1 MSIRFP
7 EVEEVRLA
15 NPPIIEVV
23 CQVRFPPILRISKEE
38 PAEFQELIRGRFP
51 QLDIRQEMR
60 LTLPAAGNPNA
71 PTADFQ
77 PRNYRFVTEDGQTT
91 ASLTSSFYALTSER
105 YTHWHSFV
113 EDLQLIHE
121 SFVQTYEPAHATR
134 VGLRYINRL
143 DVENTGTTERAE
155 LLDLLRPEIS
165 ETLVGPVW
173 QDAVEMATRTM
184 FSDADVSL
192 NARYAY
198 EEPEGLPTLVLDF
211 DCFEEARLPWDK
223 VIARCNEFHSIIYR
237 AFRWYIKEESLLRFE
252 VVHEEA

>member
-15 NPPIIEVV
+15 NPPIVEVV

-51 QLDIRQEMR
+51 QLDIRQEMK

-77 PRNYRFVTEDGQTT
+77 PRNYRFVTDDGQTT
-91 ASLTSSFYALTSER
+91 VSLTSSFYALSSKG
-105 YTHWHSFV
+105 YTHWHDFV
-113 EDLQLIHE
+113 EDLQLVHK

-134 VGLRYINRL
+134 VGLRYINHL
-143 DVENTGTTERAE
+143 DQSNTGLAERAE
-155 LLDLLRPEIS
+155 LLGLLRPEIS
-165 ETLVGPVW
+165 QTLTGPVW
-173 QDAVEMATRTM
+173 EDAIELATRMT
-184 FSDADVSL
+184 FNDAKVAL

-198 EEPEGLPTLVLDF
+198 EEPDGQAMFVLDF
-211 DCFEEARLPWDK
+211 DCFEEDRLPMDE
-223 VIARCNEFHSIIYR
+223 VIGRCDTFHAIIYR
-237 AFRWYIKEESLLRFE
+237 AFRWYVTVESLEKFGIIR
-252 VVHEEA
+252 EEA